1 VQSEDVFTG
10 QSGTWAKDQGMG
22 IATVIFVVLVVGVLI
37 VVDSAAR
44 LKGHDLS
51 KLHEWGLGGRQFGV
65 VMSWFLVGGDVYT
78 AYTFIAVPALMFGAG
93 ALAYFAVS
101 YTLMSNIVL
110 FAIFPKLWRVSAKYG
125 YVTGAEFVRARY
137 GNRLLA
143 LAIGVTGILSTVPY
157 IALQLVG
164 MQTVIGALGFTGTG
178 LGAHLP
184 LIMAVMLVALFT
196 VTSGLRAVAMVSVV
210 KNLLIFLTVIVGFIV
225 IPAELGGFGAIFGS
239 VLTDHLLLAHPPA
252 GSSGLYSG
260 YATLALGSAMALFLY
275 PHAMTGIL
283 ASRSRQ
289 VVRRTAFL
297 LPVFSFMLGLVAL
310 FGVMAVAAGVSH
322 MPQYADGF
330 RNYGPN
336 FSFPALL
343 LHAMPAWFVGIAFA
357 AIAIGALVPAAI
369 MGIAA
374 ANIFT
379 RDMWRQFIAPSMSSG
394 TEALIAK
401 LFAIAII
408 LGGLVFEIDLPLKYA
423 IQLQLLGGMWIIQT
437 FPAVVF
443 SLFTR
448 FYNGWALLIGWVAGF
463 GMATNLALL
472 NHLSGAIY
480 TFDLFGYTVPCYIA
494 VVTFCVN
501 VVVATALSPLF
512 HRIASDRN
520 RDMTVASDYL

>member
-1 VQSEDVFTG
+1 
-10 QSGTWAKDQGMG
+10 MG
-22 IATVIFVVLVVGVLI
+22 LATVIFVVLVIGVLI
-37 VVDSAAR
+37 IVDSVAR

-51 KLHEWGLGGRQFGV
+51 KLHEWGLGGRQFGLL
-65 VMSWFLVGGDVYT
+65 MSWFLVGGDVYT
-78 AYTFIAVPALMFGAG
+78 AYTFIAVPALMFGVG

-101 YTLMSNIVL
+101 YTLMANIVL

-143 LAIGVTGILSTVPY
+143 LAIGITGILATVPY

-164 MQTVIGALGFTGTG
+164 MQTVLGALGFTGTG

-184 LIMAVMLVALFT
+184 LIMAVTLVALFT

-210 KNLLIFLTVIVGFIV
+210 KNLLIFLTVIVGIIV
-225 IPAELGGFGAIFGS
+225 IPAELGGFGAVFGK
-239 VLTDHLLLAHPPA
+239 LPAGHLVLAHPPA
-252 GSSGLYSG
+252 GSAGLYSG

-275 PHAMTGIL
+275 PHTMTGVL
-283 ASRSRQ
+283 AARSRD
-289 VVRRTAFL
+289 VVRRNAFL
-297 LPVFSFMLGLVAL
+297 LPAFSLMLGLIAL
-310 FGVMAVAAGVSH
+310 FGVMAVAAGVNKI
-322 MPQYADGF
+322 PEFAKGF
-330 RNYGPN
+330 RDYGPN
-336 FSFPALL
+336 FSLPALL
-343 LHAMPAWFVGIAFA
+343 IHSLPGWFVGIAFA

-379 RDMWRQFIAPSMSSG
+379 RDIWRQFIAPSMSQGLES
-394 TEALIAK
+394 LIAK

-408 LGGLVFEIDLPLKYA
+408 IGGLVFEVGLPLKYA

-437 FPAVVF
+437 FPAVAF

-448 FYNGWALLIGWVAGF
+448 FYNGWALLIGWTVGF
-463 GMATNLALL
+463 GMATYLALL
-472 NHLSGAIY
+472 NHLTGAIY
-480 TFDLFGYTVPCYIA
+480 AFDLFGYTVPCYIA

-501 VVVATALSPLF
+501 VVIASALSPLF
-512 HRIASDRN
+512 HRIASDRS
-520 RDMTVASDYL
+520 RDMTVASDYA

>member
-1 VQSEDVFTG
+1 
-10 QSGTWAKDQGMG
+10 MG
-22 IATVIFVVLVVGVLI
+22 LATVIFVVLVIGVLI
-37 VVDSAAR
+37 IVDSAAR

-51 KLHEWGLGGRQFGV
+51 KLHEWGLGGRQFGL

-78 AYTFIAVPALMFGAG
+78 AYTFVAVPALMFGAG

-101 YTLMSNIVL
+101 YTLMANIVL
-110 FAIFPKLWRVSAKYG
+110 FVIFPKLWRVSAKYG

-143 LAIGVTGILSTVPY
+143 LAIGVTGILATVPY

-164 MQTVIGALGFTGTG
+164 MQTVIGALGFNGTG

-184 LIMAVMLVALFT
+184 LIMAVTLVALFT
-196 VTSGLRAVAMVSVV
+196 VTSGLRAVAMVAVV
-210 KNLLIFLTVIVGFIV
+210 KNLLIFLTVIIGFVV
-225 IPAELGGFGAIFGS
+225 IPAALGGFGAIFGKVS
-239 VLTDHLLLAHPPA
+239 AAHLLLAHPPA

-283 ASRSRQ
+283 ASRSRD
-289 VVRRTAFL
+289 VVRRNAFL
-297 LPVFSFMLGLVAL
+297 QPAFAFMLGLVAL
-310 FGVMAVAAGVSH
+310 FGVMAVAAGVRK
-322 MPQYADGF
+322 MPQFAEGF
-330 RNYGPN
+330 RIYGPN

-343 LHAMPAWFVGIAFA
+343 IHAMPSWFVGLAFA
-357 AIAIGALVPAAI
+357 AIAIAALVPAAI

-379 RDMWRQFIAPSMSSG
+379 RDIWRQFIAPSMSSG
-394 TEALIAK
+394 AEALIAK

-463 GMATNLALL
+463 GMATDLALL

-480 TFDLFGYTVPCYIA
+480 AFDLFGYTVPCYIA

-512 HRIASDRN
+512 HRIASDRS
-520 RDMTVASDYL
+520 RDRTVASDYA